1 MFFSQISLAIDL
13 YLVAKHVK
21 CEHNNNNYFSLS
33 ASRI

>member
-21 CEHNNNNYFSLS
+21 CEHNNNNFSLS

>member
-1 MFFSQISLAIDL
+1 MLSNQISLAIDL

-21 CEHNNNNYFSLS
+21 CENNNNFSLS